1 MIMHSTHPR
10 YGAIA
15 QFIKH
20 TWLTAWLQPIEL
32 PLRSIITLDMATASV
47 ESKHT
52 GTGSEI
58 AENLSLHLHLNLNLH
73 VNSRYKLTRIPDS
86 K

>member
-1 MIMHSTHPR
+1 MITHSTHPR

-15 QFIKH
+15 EFIKH
-20 TWLTAWLQPIEL
+20 TWLMTWLQPIEL

-47 ESKHT
+47 DSKHT

-58 AENLSLHLHLNLNLH
+58 AENLNLH
-73 VNSRYKLTRIPDS
+73 VNSRYKLTRIPES